1 VIVVVNG
8 ESNNTD
14 LVFTAESITSINM
27 QTENDDG
34 EGILADAPVI
44 ETDVHVNQGNNNLE
58 EPPTVLDIV
67 QCAVEELQNENVNN
81 QTEILRKLQMVLVT
95 GRPLEIEDETQCG
108 EGETNFIYMDREN
121 SLSKGFDEMY
131 ISESNRSSLGLAIF
145 EKYVLVLIRL
155 GLNYLTY
162 RSKVSKTFC
171 SVVHVLN
178 ERLKGFIYWPDSVYS
193 GLCQYSFS

>member
-81 QTEILRKLQMVLVT
+81 PTEILRKL
-95 GRPLEIEDETQCG
+95 
-108 EGETNFIYMDREN
+108 
-121 SLSKGFDEMY
+121 
-131 ISESNRSSLGLAIF
+131 
-145 EKYVLVLIRL
+145 
-155 GLNYLTY
+155 
-162 RSKVSKTFC
+162 
-171 SVVHVLN
+171 
-178 ERLKGFIYWPDSVYS
+178 
-193 GLCQYSFS
+193 